1 VHCNTRCG
9 ATTDGEECLLNN
21 ISSENESHDLS
32 LSSGSS
38 ISSLSDDTQPSRLQ
52 QGEEAEELTVEY
64 VSSLMAAARTCQD
77 TEALDEVRLLIH
89 DAQRTHKSKR
99 TPAQLCLLLE
109 WRTPSSSSVRVPSTP
124 STSSI
129 NSSSGPTTNKSPASR
144 EIFVDASAIGIGF
157 IFNDRWLAWTF
168 VQGHPDIPLGPD
180 GHVVISWAELT
191 AAEMGIL
198 AFVSAGYRNTQVIL
212 RSDNEGVINALKKK
226 TWTKN
231 FGVDEILKRV
241 LKICQDYNLDVVPV
255 WISTKTNPA
264 DKPSRGVYPP
274 KNLMFGHNPAIP
286 SHLQSVLKVAG
297 A

>member
-1 VHCNTRCG
+1 MRGIQTTRGRKCR
-9 ATTDGEECLLNN
+9 LNN
-21 ISSENESHDLS
+21 ISSESESLDSS

-38 ISSLSDDTQPSRLQ
+38 ISSLSDDAQPFRPQ
-52 QGEEAEELTVEY
+52 QGEEAEELSVEY
-64 VSSLMAAARTCQD
+64 ISSLMAAAHTRRD
-77 TEALDEVRLLIH
+77 TEALDEIRLLIY
-89 DAQRTHKSKR
+89 DAQQTHKSKR
-99 TPAQLCLLLE
+99 TAAQLYLLLE
-109 WRTPSSSSVRVPSTP
+109 WRTPSSSSVRMPSTS

-144 EIFVDASAIGIGF
+144 EIFVDASGIGIGF

-168 VQGHPDIPLGPD
+168 VQGHPDIPMGPD

-198 AFVSAGYRNTQVIL
+198 AFVSAGYRNTQLIL

-231 FGVDEILKRV
+231 FGVGEILKRV
-241 LKICQDYNLDVVPV
+241 LKICQDYNLDVIPM
-255 WISTKTNPA
+255 WISTKANPA

-274 KNLMFGHNPAIP
+274 TNLMFSHNPAIP